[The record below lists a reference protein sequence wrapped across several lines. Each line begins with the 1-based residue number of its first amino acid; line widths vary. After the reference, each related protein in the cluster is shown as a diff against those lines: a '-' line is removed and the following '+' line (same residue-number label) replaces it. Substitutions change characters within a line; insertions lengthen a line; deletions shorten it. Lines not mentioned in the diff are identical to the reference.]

1 MKKKKQGKTKMGCGV
16 VEEGKEREMRK
27 LGMNIDEGEGNEG
40 EEREEDKGKRNLLKT
55 T

>member
-1 MKKKKQGKTKMGCGV
+1 M

-27 LGMNIDEGEGNEG
+27 LGMNIDEWEGNEG
-40 EEREEDKGKRNLLKT
+40 EEREEDKGKKNLLKT